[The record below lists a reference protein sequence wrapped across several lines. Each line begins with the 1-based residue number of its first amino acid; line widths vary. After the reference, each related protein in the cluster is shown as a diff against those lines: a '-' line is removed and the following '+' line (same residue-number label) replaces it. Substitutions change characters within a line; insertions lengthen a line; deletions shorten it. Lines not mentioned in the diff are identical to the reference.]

1 MRKHVFHFALFI
13 STFFMSGALLASQLH
28 RVNVGFF
35 FDNINI
41 KEDKTVAS
49 FLLERANAELELQ
62 DIHQRLHLMYTTKR
76 TQALSNDMLLRI
88 QSKYQL
94 DLMIIISPE
103 TNKFIALT
111 DTPGTLVLTPY
122 EVTFNFAQN
131 FFNSLEKAATQQWGA
146 NTLTASEISSH
157 RWRELSHLASEIFER
172 FIALPNN
179 QLSVDEHN
187 VEQHFYE
194 LSINCQQLQQQSEN
208 LVKNGDFNLGTDYWQ
223 NAFRN
228 NAIIHIAPNRE
239 ETPCYNNVA
248 RIVHRQH
255 YSDGLQQY
263 VELEPAQQYQLSVS
277 ARLLSRH
284 EQHVRDKLA
293 AVMLIELKNGLFD
306 YQFIDYLS
314 ITNQEFST
322 LNTVFTFNPAL
333 NQSEIAKT
341 LLLIYGPNPIYDI
354 EIDHVSL
361 AIAPKL

>member
-1 MRKHVFHFALFI
+1 MRKQAFHFAFFI
-13 STFFMSGALLASQLH
+13 FIFLMSGALLASQLH

-49 FLLERANAELELQ
+49 FLLERANAELEIQ
-62 DIHQRLHLMYTTKR
+62 DIHQRLHLMYATKR
-76 TQALSNDMLLRI
+76 TKELSSEALLHL
-88 QSKYQL
+88 QTKHQL
-94 DLMIIISPE
+94 DLMIIISPD
-103 TNKFIALT
+103 TNKFITLT
-111 DTPGTLVLTPY
+111 ETPGALVLTPY

-131 FFNSLEKAATQQWGA
+131 LFNALEETAAKQWGST
-146 NTLTASEISSH
+146 TLTASEISSH
-157 RWRELSHLASEIFER
+157 RWRELSHYASEIFER

-179 QLSVDEHN
+179 QLSIDEHD

-223 NAFRN
+223 NIFRN
-228 NAIIHIAPNRE
+228 NAIIHITPNQE
-239 ETPCYNNVA
+239 ETPCNNNVA

-277 ARLLSRH
+277 ARLLSRQK
-284 EQHVRDKLA
+284 QHVRDKLA

-322 LNTVFTFNPAL
+322 LNTIFTFNPAL
-333 NQSEIAKT
+333 NKSEIAKT
-341 LLLIYGPNPIYDI
+341 LLLIYGPNPVYDI
-354 EIDHVSL
+354 EIDNVSL
-361 AIAPKL
+361 AIVPSL